1 MTRPAAIVV
10 GAGPAGLAAA
20 AELGRR
26 GIPALVLERGERTA
40 ARWHEH
46 YRSLRLHTVRT
57 LSGLPGT
64 PIPKSCGRWVSGGD
78 FVSYL
83 ERYAAAHKLR
93 IQPGTAV
100 QRIER
105 AGDRWRLAT
114 GDGAVEARTVV
125 VATGYNHTPVL
136 PSWAA
141 DKAGLPIIHSS
152 EYRDPAPYRG
162 RRVLVVGA
170 GNSGTDIALDLAR
183 GGARRVWLSV
193 RTPPALVP
201 RQVLGVPA
209 QVAAIGLIRLP
220 PQVGDAAAGLERRLF
235 AGGLAAYGLPQA
247 GNRVFTRHREDGRI
261 PILDIGF
268 RDAVRAYRLR
278 IVPAVDAV
286 QDGRVTL
293 RGGAILTPDAVIAAT
308 GYRADLWALVGDL
321 GVLDERGLPSAGG
334 GKTPTGQPGIHFTG
348 YRNPLTGA
356 LRELRFEAPAIA
368 TAVAA
373 EDG

>member
-1 MTRPAAIVV
+1 MTRPNAVVV
-10 GAGPAGLAAA
+10 GAGPAGLAVA

-26 GIPALVLERGERTA
+26 RVPTLVLERGERPA

-64 PIPKSCGRWVSGGD
+64 PIPRSCGRWVSRRD
-78 FVSYL
+78 FVAYL
-83 ERYAAAHKLR
+83 ERYAAAHGLR
-93 IQPGTAV
+93 IQLGTPV

-114 GDGAVEARTVV
+114 GEGAVESRTVV
-125 VATGYNHTPVL
+125 VATGYNQAPVL
-136 PSWAA
+136 PAWATG
-141 DKAGLPIIHSS
+141 AGLPILHSGA
-152 EYRDPAPYRG
+152 YRDPKPYRG
-162 RRVLVVGA
+162 QRVLVVGA
-170 GNSGTDIALDLAR
+170 GNSGTDIALDLAA

-209 QVAAIGLIRLP
+209 QVAAIGLTRLP
-220 PQVGDAAAGLERRLF
+220 PRVGDAAAGLERRLF

-247 GNRVFTRHREDGRI
+247 GNRVFTRHLADGRI
-261 PILDIGF
+261 PILDVGF
-268 RDAVRAYRLR
+268 RNAVRRYRVR
-278 IVPAVDAV
+278 IVPAVEAV
-286 QDGRVTL
+286 DEHRVTL
-293 RGGAILTPDAVIAAT
+293 RGGVTLTPDAVIAAT
-308 GYRADLWALVGDL
+308 GYRPALGQLVGDL
-321 GVLDERGLPSAGG
+321 GVLDQRGLPSAGG
-334 GKTPTGQPGIHFTG
+334 GQALPGQPGLYFAG

-368 TAVAA
+368 DTVAG
-373 EDG
+373 DCG